1 MLKVKKMIYD
11 KSDVMKL
18 VVYHKK
24 GAYTLYNS
32 ISGKSMIIRDVVIDE
47 KELENWTSNNTTSK
61 TLMSLVLNEL
71 DNEEYEIP
79 LEDIVESVQNER
91 PHKSRMIPA

>member
-1 MLKVKKMIYD
+1 MFCLICHKHVPNAKSKKMIYD
-11 KSDVMKL
+11 ESEVMKL

-47 KELENWTSNNTTSK
+47 KEL
-61 TLMSLVLNEL
+61 
-71 DNEEYEIP
+71 
-79 LEDIVESVQNER
+79 
-91 PHKSRMIPA
+91 